1 MINNILPLILLPL
14 LTFHPLLA
22 EAQQSGST
30 IAVGPPLTC
39 SLITFTC
46 PSITNGCC
54 EIAGCCGTGCCALG
68 YTCINEGTADQACCP
83 NTDPTKCGTVSSP
96 PPDTGGTGGSSGEP
110 KTCTQIHNCRDSS
123 TGQTWTCLLG
133 QTCTLYYRGCNPCP
147 YIDNIGTG
155 GGDGSSDSPSPTT
168 TTTSFDST
176 DTSTATD
183 TATGAP
189 AAATTTKASG
199 GSLSGHG
206 GSSWVNVMPLIVM
219 GIPVF
224 YLVA

>member
-14 LTFHPLLA
+14 LTSHPLLA
-22 EAQQSGST
+22 EAQSGST

-110 KTCTQIHNCRDSS
+110 KTCTQIHNCRDIS

-155 GGDGSSDSPSPTT
+155 GGGGGSSDSPSPTT

-176 DTSTATD
+176 NAPTD

-189 AAATTTKASG
+189 AAATTTKASE

-206 GSSWVNVMPLIVM
+206 GSSWVIIMPLIVM
-219 GIPVF
+219 GIF
-224 YLVA
+224 CLVA

>member
-1 MINNILPLILLPL
+1 MINNILPLIFPL
-14 LTFHPLLA
+14 LSFHLLV
-22 EAQQSGST
+22 EAQSST

-39 SLITFTC
+39 DITTFTC
-46 PSITNGCC
+46 PSVTNGCC
-54 EIAGCCGTGCCALG
+54 NIAGCCGTGCCALG

-96 PPDTGGTGGSSGEP
+96 PPPDTPDTNGEP
-110 KTCTQIHNCRDSS
+110 KTCTQIHNCRDIS

-147 YIDNIGTG
+147 YIDSIGTG
-155 GGDGSSDSPSPTT
+155 GGDDSGGSSDSPSPA

-176 DTSTATD
+176 DTATD

-189 AAATTTKASG
+189 AATTKASE
-199 GSLSGHG
+199 GSLSE
-206 GSSWVNVMPLIVM
+206 GSSWVMPLIVM
-219 GIPVF
+219 GIF
-224 YLVA
+224 CLV